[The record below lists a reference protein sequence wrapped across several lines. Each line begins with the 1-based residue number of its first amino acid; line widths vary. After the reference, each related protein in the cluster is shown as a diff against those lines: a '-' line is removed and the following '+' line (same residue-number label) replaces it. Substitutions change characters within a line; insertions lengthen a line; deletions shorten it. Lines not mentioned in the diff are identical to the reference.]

1 MTTTAVGLT
10 ETGIGLIGTGDG
22 GTGEEGTGDGGTGE
36 EGTGDGGTGEDGT
49 DVEVIGGLTTV
60 GFGVPFGIGGVV

>member
-10 ETGIGLIGTGDG
+10 ETGIGLI
-22 GTGEEGTGDGGTGE
+22 GTGDGGTGE

>member
-1 MTTTAVGLT
+1 VTTTAVGLT
-10 ETGIGLIGTGDG
+10 ETGIGLI
-22 GTGEEGTGDGGTGE
+22 GTGDGGTGE

>member
-10 ETGIGLIGTGDG
+10 ETGIGLI
-22 GTGEEGTGDGGTGE
+22 GTGDGGTGE

-60 GFGVPFGIGGVV
+60 GFGVPFGIGGVI

>member
-10 ETGIGLIGTGDG
+10 ETGIRLI
-22 GTGEEGTGDGGTGE
+22 GTGDGGTGE

>member
-36 EGTGDGGTGEDGT
+36 DGT
-49 DVEVIGGLTTV
+49 DVEVIGGLTTI